1 MDTLTLY
8 RDDGPLARTLAP
20 LLRPLALAPAAA
32 ATTGTLALLIG
43 LAADGAATGWPTA
56 TGWVVHLVLGAV
68 GLHRP
73 PQPRLGWLVP
83 AVLRTA
89 EYVFVIWLGW
99 RAGGVALPIVY
110 GLLFAVAYHHYDVV
124 YRVRHQDAPPAWVA
138 IAGLGWDGRSGLLL
152 AAAAAGIFV
161 PVAGALAIVG
171 VVLFVSESVTSWARP
186 SSGPTGVVG
195 S

>member
-8 RDDGPLARTLAP
+8 RDDGPVVRALAP
-20 LLRPLALAPAAA
+20 LLRPLAVAPTAAA
-32 ATTGTLALLIG
+32 ITGTLALLGG

-68 GLHRP
+68 ALHRP
-73 PQPRLGWLVP
+73 TQARLGWLVP

-124 YRVRHQDAPPAWVA
+124 YRVRHQEAPPAWVA
-138 IAGLGWDGRSGLLL
+138 TAGLGWDGRTGLLL
-152 AAAAAGIFV
+152 AAATAGIFV

-171 VVLFVSESVTSWARP
+171 VVLFAGESATSWTRLR
-186 SSGPTGVVG
+186 SGPTGVVG